1 MNSVTSCKPAIL
13 VVDDKAS
20 NLEVLAHI
28 LKPLYSVRVARTG
41 AFALEIAA
49 TVPQPDLI
57 LLDIGLEDMD
67 GYTVLQ
73 CLKSSAATRDIP
85 VIFVTARD
93 TAEDEEQGFDQGAVD
108 YITKPIRPPVVLA
121 RVHLHLSL
129 KQAQQELAQ
138 QNTRL
143 EETLALKTAEL
154 EQSQRQIMQ
163 AEKMA
168 AIGLL
173 AGGIAHDFNNILAA
187 IIGYTEMAL
196 KHVDGGNTL
205 HHKLNRVYEAGL
217 RAKDLVAQI
226 LLFARKTE
234 YEKKPL
240 RISLIVKEVMQ
251 LLRASLPATIALQ
264 SHIARQAV
272 EGAILGEPT
281 KIHQILM
288 NICTNAAHAMKEE
301 GGTLKVMLE
310 PGEIDPMLALSHQAE
325 PGPCLRLSIS
335 DTGHGMT
342 PEVQQKIF
350 EPYFT
355 TKKQGEGTGLGLAV
369 VYGIVKSLKGCITV
383 ESEPGRGTTF
393 HVLLPLITDTGSPEI
408 SEKLP
413 LPHWSG
419 TVLLVDDEESLVD
432 MMRRMLEYFGYT
444 VIAHQNSLEALDAFS
459 REPGKFTLVVTDQT
473 MPRMTGSQLAKEI
486 FKLRPDLPILL
497 CSGFSE
503 PVKNGMGPET
513 GIRELLHKPFNIHE
527 LAEALKKCTTEP
539 GYAMKA

>member
-1 MNSVTSCKPAIL
+1 
-13 VVDDKAS
+13 
-20 NLEVLAHI
+20 
-28 LKPLYSVRVARTG
+28 VRVARTG
-41 AFALEIAA
+41 AFALEIAVKA
-49 TVPQPDLI
+49 PQPDLI

-67 GYTVLQ
+67 GYTVLH
-73 CLKSSAATRDIP
+73 CLKSSGATKDIP

-93 TAEDEEQGFDQGAVD
+93 SAEDEEQGFDQGAVD
-108 YITKPIRPPVVLA
+108 YITKPIRPPAVLA

-129 KQAQQELAQ
+129 KQAQHELAQ
-138 QNTRL
+138 QNIRL

-196 KHVDGGNTL
+196 ENIDRESPL
-205 HHKLNRVYEAGL
+205 HHKLKRVFEAGL

-264 SHIARQAV
+264 SRIAPQAV
-272 EGAILGEPT
+272 EGTILGEPT

-301 GGTLKVMLE
+301 GGTLKVTLE
-310 PGEIDPMLALSHQAE
+310 SGAIDPLLALSHQAE
-325 PGPCLRLSIS
+325 AGPCLKLSIS

-383 ESEPGRGTTF
+383 KSQPGVGTTF
-393 HVLLPLITDTGSPEI
+393 HVLLPLITGTGSPKI
-408 SEKLP
+408 SEKTP

-419 TVLLVDDEESLVD
+419 TVLLVDDEEPLVD
-432 MMRRMLEYFGYT
+432 MMRRMLEYLGYT
-444 VIAHQNSLEALDAFS
+444 VIAHQNSLEALDAFC

-473 MPRMTGSQLAKEI
+473 MPQMTGSQLAREI
-486 FKLRPDLPILL
+486 SKRRPDIPILL

-503 PVKNGMGPET
+503 PVLNGT
-513 GIRELLHKPFNIHE
+513 SRESGVWGLLHKPFNIQE

-539 GYAMKA
+539 GQVMKS